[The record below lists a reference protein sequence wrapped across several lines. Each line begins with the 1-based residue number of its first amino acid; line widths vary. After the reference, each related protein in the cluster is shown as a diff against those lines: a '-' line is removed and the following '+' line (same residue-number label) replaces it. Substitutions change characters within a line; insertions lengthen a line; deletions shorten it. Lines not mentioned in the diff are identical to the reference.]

1 MATSDHRLRYQLQYS
16 KSAVRYVVK
25 KIMAPK
31 EYSFRTE
38 ILEGITSRCMSGSKL
53 RRMLQVATA
62 SKEVTLGEHAGV
74 AKPAKEEAVVKQ
86 QTNFAVSTTIQPRAS
101 KLIRLISSDM
111 EI

>member
-1 MATSDHRLRYQLQYS
+1 MATTSDHRLRYQLQYS
-16 KSAVRYVVK
+16 KSAGRYVVK

-31 EYSFRTE
+31 DYSFRTE
-38 ILEGITSRCMSGSKL
+38 ILEGITSRCTSGPKL

-62 SKEVTLGEHAGV
+62 TKEVTLGEHAGV
-74 AKPAKEEAVVKQ
+74 IKQ
-86 QTNFAVSTTIQPRAS
+86 QTRFAVSTTIQPKAS